1 MASDASAERHANTVG
16 LLTAL
21 RPDEGLRLAELAQ
34 LTGLS
39 RPTVD
44 SILTELSRLGWVE
57 QREPT
62 EEPGA
67 ARQAG
72 RPARTYRLNPD
83 AGFVVGVDVGVN
95 LLTAMVA
102 DITGAT
108 RVTTTRPISRTT
120 SGAERR
126 TAVQSL
132 IADAVAEVG
141 VEPREM
147 LALSLGVPGI
157 VDPSGRVTLSTV
169 IPDWTGFPVEKD
181 FHRWSGVP
189 VTVANDAN
197 MATLAEHWIGAARLV
212 DDVIYILTGRRTSA
226 GIIIDGRL
234 HAGRHGAAGE
244 IGSIPALYFSTEE
257 LLATP
262 GHRPD
267 SPDAIGAVFR
277 AAADGDA
284 QAVALVEEF
293 YRRLAEVV
301 DFLVKSFDPA
311 MVVLGGGVSRAGR
324 PLVAGVERHLDRPAF
339 NTTPIVLS
347 QLGPEAVALGAVRSA
362 LQLAVRH
369 SPLIDALVTPPL
381 RASSRPDRANYFEG
395 DQQ

>member
-1 MASDASAERHANTVG
+1 MASDSSVERHTNTVSV
-16 LLTAL
+16 LTAL
-21 RPDEGLRLAELAQ
+21 RVDEGSRLAELAQ
-34 LTGLS
+34 RTGLS

-44 SILTELSRLGWVE
+44 SILTELGRLGWVE
-57 QREPT
+57 QRGPT
-62 EEPGA
+62 DAPDGG
-67 ARQAG
+67 RQAG

-102 DITGAT
+102 DITG
-108 RVTTTRPISRTT
+108 TTRHTVTRRISRTT
-120 SGAERR
+120 SGTERR

-132 IADAVAEVG
+132 VTDAVAELG
-141 VEPREM
+141 VEPRET

-157 VDPSGRVTLSTV
+157 VDPTGRVTLSTV
-169 IPDWTGFPVEKD
+169 IPDWTGFHVEK
-181 FHRWSGVP
+181 HVGRWAGVP

-212 DDVIYILTGRRTSA
+212 DDVVYILAGRRTSA
-226 GIIIDGRL
+226 GIIVDGTL

-244 IGSIPALYFSTEE
+244 LGSIPELYFSTEE

-262 GHRPD
+262 GSDPD
-267 SPDAIGAVFR
+267 SPDAIGSVFR
-277 AAADGDA
+277 AA
-284 QAVALVEEF
+284 QAGNEQAAALVEEF
-293 YRRLAEVV
+293 YRRLARVV
-301 DFLVKSFDPA
+301 EFMVKSFDPD

-324 PLVAGVERHLDRPAF
+324 PLVDGVERHLDRPVF
-339 NTTPIVLS
+339 NTMPIVLS

-369 SPLIDALVTPPL
+369 SPLLAALVSPPL
-381 RASSRPDRANYFEG
+381 GAHPRPVIRG
-395 DQQ
+395 GQQ